1 MSTAAIAL
9 ENPIDVF
16 NGLLSHVCNGSIR
29 LVNDHDDAVMD
40 DHFYKICVQCYH
52 DRCLANIR
60 YMSYTSGGIYHFEI
74 LSYTKPGAERKNL
87 NHLLRYALV
96 AYLYYLSRIRNEP
109 IVLVSRATNAVSA
122 YALAKKFHIHT
133 DNAEFNRLA
142 KNKATLT
149 HAAIRELYAKLRKEN
164 AAFDNNGLTITM
176 ACDNANSQNAHIY
189 FNQLII
195 DSGTP
200 GGLHC
205 VEEST
210 TRKTRAL
217 TDVFTGGKSRVRK
230 TIRRKRA

>member
-1 MSTAAIAL
+1 MDAIAL
-9 ENPIDVF
+9 ENPIEEF
-16 NGLLSHVCNGSIR
+16 NQLLSLVCGGSIQ
-29 LVNDHDDAVMD
+29 LVNDRDDAVMD
-40 DHFYKICVQCYH
+40 NHFHKLCVKCYH

-60 YMSYTSGGIYHFEI
+60 YMSYTSGGIRHFEI

-122 YALAKKFHIHT
+122 YALAKKFHIHS

-142 KNKATLT
+142 KNKAELT
-149 HAAIRELYAKLRKEN
+149 QASVRELYAKLRKEDEV
-164 AAFDNNGLTITM
+164 FDNNGLTITLV
-176 ACDNANSQNAHIY
+176 CDNANNQNAHIY

-195 DSGTP
+195 DSGTQQ
-200 GGLHC
+200 GLHC
-205 VEEST
+205 VDEAT
-210 TRKTRAL
+210 TRKTRDL

-230 TIRRKRA
+230 TIRRKRT